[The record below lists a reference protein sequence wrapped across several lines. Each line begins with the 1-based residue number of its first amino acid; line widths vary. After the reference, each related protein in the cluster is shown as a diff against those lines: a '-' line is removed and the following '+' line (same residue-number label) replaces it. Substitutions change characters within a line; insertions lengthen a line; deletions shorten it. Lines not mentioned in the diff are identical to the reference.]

1 MAYAEKKIET
11 LIKNDAGQIVLDLLL
26 RSYTNGKKVYF
37 ARCRIDKMH
46 LANNQRRV
54 VRSLLTDDLETARS
68 EAHQQYALI
77 KVRQESNQSI
87 KVVSVNQVI
96 NKFFENY
103 ESALEST
110 LAGYSEHMLRGYRKN
125 IDIYWREYLGDR
137 NINTITTQDLDG
149 YERFRQRWA
158 RTTTRKRPNDQRYK
172 DTISKRTITWE
183 VNAFR
188 QVLRWAGTQN
198 LYTGRAYEWTYAGGR
213 ESRTRRSSFTI
224 EQYRTLY
231 RYMRSNAFLNVGKHK
246 HRNKSDSRI
255 VRHRHMIRAY
265 ILFMANT
272 GLRVGEARHL
282 RFSDISQVTN
292 KKGQTV
298 CVIRVDEDKSKV
310 KKSNTSYGN
319 VVGRIT
325 ALSAIERWKKYKES
339 VDEDVSGDAY
349 IFSNQYGE
357 VIRDFRE
364 GFKAVLEEANVDK
377 DAKGNNLV
385 IYSLRHTYITFRI
398 KYGKVNVHNLAKNCR
413 TSISMIQAYYD
424 DSLTEDFIDE
434 LSL

>member
-1 MAYAEKKIET
+1 
-11 LIKNDAGQIVLDLLL
+11 
-26 RSYTNGKKVYF
+26 
-37 ARCRIDKMH
+37 
-46 LANNQRRV
+46 
-54 VRSLLTDDLETARS
+54 
-68 EAHQQYALI
+68 
-77 KVRQESNQSI
+77 
-87 KVVSVNQVI
+87 
-96 NKFFENY
+96 
-103 ESALEST
+103 
-110 LAGYSEHMLRGYRKN
+110 
-125 IDIYWREYLGDR
+125 
-137 NINTITTQDLDG
+137 
-149 YERFRQRWA
+149 
-158 RTTTRKRPNDQRYK
+158 
-172 DTISKRTITWE
+172 
-183 VNAFR
+183 
-188 QVLRWAGTQN
+188 
-198 LYTGRAYEWTYAGGR
+198 
-213 ESRTRRSSFTI
+213 
-224 EQYRTLY
+224 
-231 RYMRSNAFLNVGKHK
+231 
-246 HRNKSDSRI
+246 
-255 VRHRHMIRAY
+255 MIRAY